1 LYFKYFCFYFF
12 SIFLFSH
19 DVRNPVALT
28 PRATNRNLVVD
39 LKDCLLNS
47 VSRVSLDSK
56 PNIVL
61 LVLAVRR
68 VKRNDVAFFTNP
80 ANVASPLSNHVAHV
94 VGVNGNRS
102 TENPGHVVSVLC
114 CVCFSLCW

>member
-1 LYFKYFCFYFF
+1 MFV
-12 SIFLFSH
+12 FSH
-19 DVRNPVALT
+19 QVRNPVAFT

-56 PNIVL
+56 LNRVL
-61 LVLAVRR
+61 LVLAVRG

-80 ANVASPLSNHVAHV
+80 ANVASSLSNHVSHV

-102 TENPGHVVSVLC
+102 AENPGHVAVCKVC
-114 CVCFSLCW
+114 CLCFSLCW